1 MTTQSG
7 EIPVERE
14 VEVSA
19 KAERRRFTAEYK
31 RKILKE
37 ADACSRPGELGALL
51 RREGLYSSHLA
62 AWRRVREQ
70 GGLAGLSPKKRGP
83 RAKVADLR
91 DKRIVELERDNR
103 RLKARLERAE
113 GLIEVQKKLATLLGR
128 ELPPNSEEL

>member
-1 MTTQSG
+1 MNTQSG
-7 EIPVERE
+7 FPIVGE

-37 ADACSRPGELGALL
+37 ADGCSRPGELGALL

-70 GGLAGLSPKKRGP
+70 GGLAALSPRRRGP
-83 RAKVADLR
+83 KAKVADPR
-91 DKRIVELERDNR
+91 DKRIVELERENR
-103 RLKARLERAE
+103 RLQARLERAE
-113 GLIEVQKKLATLLGR
+113 GLIEVQKKVAALLGK
-128 ELPPNSEEL
+128 ELPPTNEES